1 MRVTFDPAKR
11 AQILAERGL
20 DLADAP
26 KVFGGLV
33 AEAEDSRRD
42 YGEIRVICFGFLDSR
57 LVQVVYAPRDE
68 ARHIITMRKA
78 NAREKKRLASLFG
91 LKPKE
96 G

>member
-1 MRVTFDPAKR
+1 MRITFDPAKR

-26 KVFGGLV
+26 KVFAGLV
-33 AEAEDSRRD
+33 AEAEDSRKD
-42 YGEIRVICFGFLDSR
+42 YGEVRMICFGFLDRR

-78 NAREKKRLASLFG
+78 NAREKKRLAPLLG